1 MVLCGTDKSLCNK
14 IGVCTE
20 GETTFSATAKWEHCL
35 LNCDGPGVIDG
46 EEHLLK
52 DTYTSGILE
61 TEVGV
66 QPTLR
71 TDDTACEIGPKG
83 VLCCGIFGRTRVL
96 DGEQHFS
103 TDSSNFLPRIK
114 DGVDTVGE
122 PIFLTVDA
130 LYGTM
135 TLPRAGVLWPLTFDT
150 TNGEGTF
157 GEYRPTFLRGGVQKA
172 PAGVSELFIALFL
185 FLTLSGQS
193 HL

>member
-1 MVLCGTDKSLCNK
+1 MLCGR
-14 IGVCTE
+14 
-20 GETTFSATAKWEHCL
+20 
-35 LNCDGPGVIDG
+35 P
-46 EEHLLK
+46 
-52 DTYTSGILE
+52 
-61 TEVGV
+61 
-66 QPTLR
+66 
-71 TDDTACEIGPKG
+71 
-83 VLCCGIFGRTRVL
+83 RVL

-122 PIFLTVDA
+122 PIFSTVDA

-172 PAGVSELFIALFL
+172 PAGAVHSPFPISYIVRAIPFVTWKIGTCTQ
-185 FLTLSGQS
+185 FNS
-193 HL
+193 HFVT

>member
-1 MVLCGTDKSLCNK
+1 MN
-14 IGVCTE
+14 
-20 GETTFSATAKWEHCL
+20 
-35 LNCDGPGVIDG
+35 
-46 EEHLLK
+46 
-52 DTYTSGILE
+52 
-61 TEVGV
+61 
-66 QPTLR
+66 
-71 TDDTACEIGPKG
+71 
-83 VLCCGIFGRTRVL
+83 CGIFGRTGVL

-122 PIFLTVDA
+122 PTFSAVDA

-135 TLPRAGVLWPLTFDT
+135 TLPRAGVLCSLTFDR

-157 GEYRPTFLRGGVQKA
+157 GECRPIFLSGGVQKA
-172 PAGVSELFIALFL
+172 PAGVSELSIALFL

>member
-1 MVLCGTDKSLCNK
+1 MVKSTYSK
-14 IGVCTE
+14 IHIPPA
-20 GETTFSATAKWEHCL
+20 SWRQ
-35 LNCDGPGVIDG
+35 
-46 EEHLLK
+46 
-52 DTYTSGILE
+52 
-61 TEVGV
+61 VGV

-150 TNGEGTF
+150 TKIPKAIAHGFFKKWLQNHSN
-157 GEYRPTFLRGGVQKA
+157 FL
-172 PAGVSELFIALFL
+172 LHFL
-185 FLTLSGQS
+185 IHIDVLMLWRLILTNIF
-193 HL
+193 